1 MDIRN
6 NELSIETFNM
16 LVKEQVSE
24 DNKIEFKNFQFPDG
38 KLSSEQKE
46 KLEKEIAAF
55 ANADGGTIF
64 IGIDESKDKVAS
76 KVVGV
81 GCGID
86 KFDEIQLAIQ
96 SRLLAKV
103 RPRVYG
109 IVMQRFELSEGNMVM
124 TISVPK
130 SISRPHAVNDGNK
143 DVFYIRH
150 SNGVTNMSLDD
161 LRREILVGS
170 SYQTEIKRFKQ
181 DRIAMVLNNEY
192 IRPLQDGAK
201 LILHII
207 PLWSME
213 FGNLVNLGAL
223 DSWVGTNPFKPMSG
237 SNYDTMYCV
246 DGRLSFSTSSRVKGV
261 QSSVLV
267 MRNGII
273 EVIEIRMMNFTPE
286 GPKQICKWSDIE
298 NMLIKNLPAYSGL
311 LERLDIPKPWYVSAA
326 IVNGKGFCTTN
337 GWDDS
342 EELYSNL
349 IKAVDCIWNEG
360 EQLNEAMKPCFDS
373 LANAFGYSKSGID
386 FRKND

>member
-6 NELSIETFNM
+6 SELSIETFNI

-81 GCGID
+81 GCGIA

-109 IVMQRFELSEGNMVM
+109 IIMQRFELSDGNMVM

-143 DVFYIRH
+143 DTFYIRH

-161 LRREILVGS
+161 LRREILLGS
-170 SYQTEIKRFKQ
+170 SYQTEIKHFKQ
-181 DRIAMVLNNEY
+181 DRIAMILNDEY
-192 IRPLQDGAK
+192 IQPLQNGAK
-201 LILHII
+201 LALHII

-213 FGNLVNLGAL
+213 FGNLVDLGAL

-237 SNYDTMYCV
+237 DGYNTMYCA
-246 DGRLSFSTSSRVKGV
+246 DGRLSFSISSRAKGV

-273 EVIEIRMMNFTPE
+273 EVIEIRMMNFTPG
-286 GPKQICKWSDIE
+286 GPNQIYKWIDVE
-298 NMLIKNLPAYSGL
+298 NMLLKNLRAYSGM
-311 LERLDIPKPWYVSAA
+311 LERLNVPKPWYVSAA
-326 IVNGKGFCTTN
+326 VVNGKGFRTDN
-337 GWDDS
+337 GWGES

-349 IKAVDCIWNEG
+349 TQAVDCIWNEG
-360 EQLNEAMKPCFDS
+360 EPLNKVVEPCFDS

-386 FRKND
+386 FSKND